1 MKVLICDDDA
11 LFSQKIYNNVKEI
24 IDSFEQEAD
33 YTVITNSPALDV
45 FDEKFDMA
53 FLDIEMPCRTG
64 LEIARHLKNINSNIV
79 IFIITAFDYYLD
91 DAMDINVFRFLRKP
105 VNPERLKSGIEKALK
120 KLDTM
125 NLSFFIK
132 DTERTVK
139 ITPQEILYIEI
150 YGRGTKNITI
160 HKHYN
165 SSIPIEKWN
174 QKLNMPCFYRIHKSY
189 IVNLDFI
196 TVYHREL
203 VTVANSDTIPI
214 AYRKQSDFKKYFF
227 NYYGE

>member
-11 LFSQKIYNNVKEI
+11 LFSQKIYNTVKEI

-150 YGRGTKNITI
+150 YGRGTKIITK

>member
-105 VNPERLKSGIEKALK
+105 VNPERLKNGIEKALK

-150 YGRGTKNITI
+150 CGRGTKIITI